1 MAQET
6 LLQCHC
12 VTVKLLTASKEA
24 WDRPDMGVTCPQRCD
39 GALLQPSVGTER
51 LAPWDQNNGARNL
64 NLMPLC
70 HTKAVDCVQAGMGHT
85 RYGCDLSPQV

>member
-12 VTVKLLTASKEA
+12 VTLRLLTASKEA

-39 GALLQPSVGTER
+39 GVLLQLLVGTEK
-51 LAPWDQNNGARNL
+51 LAPWDQPHGARSL
-64 NLMPLC
+64 SLMPLC
-70 HTKAVDCVQAGMGHT
+70 HTKAVDCV
-85 RYGCDLSPQV
+85 